1 MNCHKRSNGK
11 NRDSYGSSVAHKAL
25 TKEVVAQRLAL
36 PNGPEHMMHY
46 ASEAF
51 PFACELFSEG
61 NSAACAFLCRCA
73 KQEKYARQL
82 NDIMGSEREA
92 LRNALLSN
100 QPKLRKNAA
109 VLMGQLKVPSD
120 VKYLKQALSV
130 EDTRFVRPSML
141 LSLGSI
147 GGDEAKA
154 ALASYTIQPANS
166 EDEKV
171 HFDAETEAYKTAMR
185 SFLTFEKHEFTA
197 LNRPCEIELRS
208 PDKLSDP
215 LARELA
221 EHGFSVSAVH
231 RGDVHVHTE
240 DMMGLFACRCFTEA
254 LIEISANS
262 NPDPKSM
269 GIKAKSFLE
278 KLLPACHTGKPPFG
292 YRLEIRGEGNIDRL
306 AIARKMI
313 AVMDDKMLLNCPNN
327 YEIELRV
334 EIGGNGGAFMYA
346 KLLTIKDERFSY
358 RVSALP
364 ASMHPATAA
373 AILKY
378 AEFFLGGKDARVLDP
393 CCGSGTFLIERE
405 KLYPCAGLTGVDIS
419 NKAIDIARSNAE
431 AAGSIA
437 KFVHNDCMRF
447 TAERPYDELVA
458 NLPFGNRVGSHKSN
472 EKLYAGILENL
483 PKWLRRGGVA
493 ILYTMEY
500 TLLKKL
506 IREHPGLRLVTEVRT
521 EAGGLMPAI
530 FVIKIGQ

>member
-11 NRDSYGSSVAHKAL
+11 NRGSYGSSVAHKAL

-51 PFACELFSEG
+51 PFAYELFSEG

-171 HFDAETEAYKTAMR
+171 HFEAETEAYKTAMR

-221 EHGFSVSAVH
+221 EHGFRVSAVH
-231 RGDVHVHTE
+231 RSDVHVHTD

-292 YRLEIRGEGNIDRL
+292 YRLEIRGR
-306 AIARKMI
+306 AI
-313 AVMDDKMLLNCPNN
+313 
-327 YEIELRV
+327 
-334 EIGGNGGAFMYA
+334 
-346 KLLTIKDERFSY
+346 
-358 RVSALP
+358 
-364 ASMHPATAA
+364 
-373 AILKY
+373 
-378 AEFFLGGKDARVLDP
+378 
-393 CCGSGTFLIERE
+393 
-405 KLYPCAGLTGVDIS
+405 
-419 NKAIDIARSNAE
+419 
-431 AAGSIA
+431 
-437 KFVHNDCMRF
+437 
-447 TAERPYDELVA
+447 
-458 NLPFGNRVGSHKSN
+458 
-472 EKLYAGILENL
+472 
-483 PKWLRRGGVA
+483 
-493 ILYTMEY
+493 
-500 TLLKKL
+500 
-506 IREHPGLRLVTEVRT
+506 
-521 EAGGLMPAI
+521 
-530 FVIKIGQ
+530 

>member
-1 MNCHKRSNGK
+1 MNFHKRSNGK

-46 ASEAF
+46 VSEAF
-51 PFACELFSEG
+51 PFAYELFSEG

-147 GGDEAKA
+147 GGDETKA

-166 EDEKV
+166 GER
-171 HFDAETEAYKTAMR
+171 HFEADTEADKSAMR

-197 LNRPCEIELRS
+197 RPRPCEIELRS

-221 EHGFSVSAVH
+221 EHGFRVSAVH

-306 AIARKMI
+306 AIARRMI
-313 AVMDDKMLLNCPNN
+313 AVMDGETLLNCPNN
-327 YEIELRV
+327 YEVEIRV

-373 AILKY
+373 AILKGGI
-378 AEFFLGGKDARVLDP
+378 FLGGKDARCWTP
-393 CCGSGTFLIERE
+393 AAAAAFLIERE
-405 KLYPCAGLTGVDIS
+405 KLTPC
-419 NKAIDIARSNAE
+419 RS
-431 AAGSIA
+431 
-437 KFVHNDCMRF
+437 
-447 TAERPYDELVA
+447 Y
-458 NLPFGNRVGSHKSN
+458 
-472 EKLYAGILENL
+472 
-483 PKWLRRGGVA
+483 RG
-493 ILYTMEY
+493 
-500 TLLKKL
+500 
-506 IREHPGLRLVTEVRT
+506 
-521 EAGGLMPAI
+521 
-530 FVIKIGQ
+530 

>member
-51 PFACELFSEG
+51 SFAYELFSEG

-109 VLMGQLKVPSD
+109 VLMGQLKVSSD

-171 HFDAETEAYKTAMR
+171 HFEAETEAYKTTMR

-221 EHGFSVSAVH
+221 EHGFRVSAVH
-231 RGDVHVHTE
+231 RSDVHVHTE

-306 AIARKMI
+306 AIAR
-313 AVMDDKMLLNCPNN
+313 
-327 YEIELRV
+327 R
-334 EIGGNGGAFMYA
+334 
-346 KLLTIKDERFSY
+346 
-358 RVSALP
+358 
-364 ASMHPATAA
+364 
-373 AILKY
+373 
-378 AEFFLGGKDARVLDP
+378 
-393 CCGSGTFLIERE
+393 
-405 KLYPCAGLTGVDIS
+405 
-419 NKAIDIARSNAE
+419 
-431 AAGSIA
+431 
-437 KFVHNDCMRF
+437 
-447 TAERPYDELVA
+447 
-458 NLPFGNRVGSHKSN
+458 
-472 EKLYAGILENL
+472 
-483 PKWLRRGGVA
+483 
-493 ILYTMEY
+493 
-500 TLLKKL
+500 
-506 IREHPGLRLVTEVRT
+506 
-521 EAGGLMPAI
+521 
-530 FVIKIGQ
+530 

>member
-11 NRDSYGSSVAHKAL
+11 SRSSYGSSVAHKAL

-51 PFACELFSEG
+51 PFAYELFSEG

-154 ALASYTIQPANS
+154 ALVSYTVQPANS

-171 HFDAETEAYKTAMR
+171 HFEAETEAYKTAMR

-197 LNRPCEIELRS
+197 LPRPCEIELRS

-221 EHGFSVSAVH
+221 EHGFRVSAVH
-231 RGDVHVHTE
+231 RSDVHVHTE

-306 AIARKMI
+306 AIARRMI
-313 AVMDDKMLLNCPNN
+313 AVMDGETLLNCPNN
-327 YEIELRV
+327 YEVEIRV
-334 EIGGNGGAFMYA
+334 EIGEQRRRIHVRKAAHHKGRKVQLPGFGSARQHAPRDGGRHTEIRGVLPGRKGRQGAGP
-346 KLLTIKDERFSY
+346 LLRQRHISHRAGK
-358 RVSALP
+358 ALP
-364 ASMHPATAA
+364 
-373 AILKY
+373 L
-378 AEFFLGGKDARVLDP
+378 
-393 CCGSGTFLIERE
+393 C
-405 KLYPCAGLTGVDIS
+405 
-419 NKAIDIARSNAE
+419 
-431 AAGSIA
+431 
-437 KFVHNDCMRF
+437 
-447 TAERPYDELVA
+447 RPY
-458 NLPFGNRVGSHKSN
+458 
-472 EKLYAGILENL
+472 
-483 PKWLRRGGVA
+483 RG
-493 ILYTMEY
+493 
-500 TLLKKL
+500 
-506 IREHPGLRLVTEVRT
+506 
-521 EAGGLMPAI
+521 
-530 FVIKIGQ
+530 